1 MLEFETVKGVDG
13 LRCSVNC
20 QRKIPTWIAI
30 LGLLSVYAA
39 TAYSQE
45 LKKVRMGY
53 PAFSLTFLTFF
64 VAKDAGIYKKHGLDV
79 DMVQLAGAVQTSAL
93 VAGEIDYLT
102 GITSPLV
109 AAARGLPFKGIMVT
123 HEKTLFWIIARPDI
137 RRMEDLI
144 GKTIA
149 VDRLATLQ
157 DIVAHDLVKRKGINP
172 DQVTFIQTGSVS
184 NSVQS
189 LSQGSVAAALLSL
202 PHNFVMTQKG
212 YPELASALEFNQ
224 RSASGGIATREAKL
238 KQDPAQVKA
247 VIRATFEAMDFNRK
261 EKTWMVNYIQNK
273 WKLTP
278 KVAAESYRT
287 WLIGFTSDG
296 KIPLKDLQ
304 EIYDTALA
312 SQLIP
317 TAVPVAKVMD
327 YTLLEEVLKERR

>member
-1 MLEFETVKGVDG
+1 MKTVTSPKK
-13 LRCSVNC
+13 R
-20 QRKIPTWIAI
+20 IAAPA
-30 LGLLSVYAA
+30 LMVFGLLVQLVLCSSTTYA
-39 TAYSQE
+39 QE
-45 LKKVRMGY
+45 LQKVRMGY

-123 HEKTLFWIIARPDI
+123 HEKTLFWIIANPDI
-137 RRMEDLI
+137 RRLEDLV

-157 DIVAHDLVKRKGINP
+157 DIVARDLVKRKGVNP

-184 NSVQS
+184 NSVQA

-212 YPELASALEFNQ
+212 YRELASALEFNQ
-224 RSASGGIATREAKL
+224 RSPSGGIATREAKL

-247 VIRATFEAMDFNRK
+247 VIRATFEAMDFNRR

-273 WKLTP
+273 WRIP
-278 KVAAESYRT
+278 SKVAEESYRA
-287 WLIGFTSDG
+287 WLNGFTTDG
-296 KIPLKDLQ
+296 KIPITDLQ
-304 EIYDTALA
+304 EIYDQAYEA
-312 SQLIP
+312 KLIP
-317 TAVPVAKVMD
+317 TPVPAAKVMD
-327 YTLLEEVLKERR
+327 YTLTDEVFREKR

>member
-1 MLEFETVKGVDG
+1 M
-13 LRCSVNC
+13 NC
-20 QRKIPTWIAI
+20 LRKIPLWAII
-30 LGLLSVYAA
+30 LGLLVGIVSSSD
-39 TAYSQE
+39 SQE
-45 LKKVRMGY
+45 LKKVRIGY

-64 VAKDAGIYKKHGLDV
+64 VAKDAGIYRKHGLDV
-79 DMVQLAGAVQTSAL
+79 DMVQMAGAVQTSAL

-123 HEKTLFWIIARPDI
+123 HEKTLFWVIANPDI
-137 RRMEDLI
+137 RRVEDLV

-149 VDRLATLQ
+149 VDRIATLQ
-157 DIVAHDLVKRKGINP
+157 DIVARDLIKRKGVNP

-202 PHNFVMTQKG
+202 PHNFVMTQRG
-212 YPELASALEFNQ
+212 YRELASALEFNQ
-224 RSASGGIATREAKL
+224 RSASGGIATREVKL
-238 KQDPAQVKA
+238 KQDPSQVKA

-273 WKLTP
+273 WKLAP

-287 WLIGFTSDG
+287 WLNGFTSDG
-296 KIPLKDLQ
+296 KIPFRDLQ

-317 TAVPVAKVMD
+317 TAVPVPKVMD
-327 YTLLEEVLKERR
+327 YTLLDEVLKERK

>member
-1 MLEFETVKGVDG
+1 VIHP
-13 LRCSVNC
+13 
-20 QRKIPTWIAI
+20 RKIPSWATIF
-30 LGLLSVYAA
+30 GLLVVFVSAGD
-39 TAYSQE
+39 SQE

-123 HEKTLFWIIARPDI
+123 HEKTLFWIIANPDI
-137 RRMEDLI
+137 RRVEDLV

-149 VDRLATLQ
+149 VDRLGTLQ
-157 DIVAHDLVKRKGINP
+157 DIVARDLVKRKGVNP

-212 YPELASALEFNQ
+212 YRELASALEFNQ

-287 WLIGFTSDG
+287 WLNGFTSDG
-296 KIPLKDLQ
+296 KIPFRDLQ

-317 TAVPVAKVMD
+317 TAVPVPKVMD
-327 YTLLEEVLKERR
+327 YTLLDEVLKERK